1 MCFKLMLSDYW
12 WVFVL
17 LVFVIMLITPNQ
29 VDKMKNT
36 KKYKNK
42 KLNLNSKFF
51 LSNLQNITSYY
62 VGVS

>member
-1 MCFKLMLSDYW
+1 MLSDYW

-17 LVFVIMLITPNQ
+17 LVFVVMLITPNQ

-42 KLNLNSKFF
+42 NLNLNSKFF

>member
-1 MCFKLMLSDYW
+1 MLSDYW

-17 LVFVIMLITPNQ
+17 VVFVLMLITPNK

-36 KKYKNK
+36 KKYENKNLDLSS
-42 KLNLNSKFF
+42 KLILT
-51 LSNLQNITSYY
+51 NLQNITSYY

>member
-1 MCFKLMLSDYW
+1 MLSDYW

-17 LVFVIMLITPNQ
+17 LIFIIMLITPNK
-29 VDKMKNT
+29 VEKMKNT
-36 KKYKNK
+36 NKYKNK
-42 KLNLNSKFF
+42 NLNLSSKLI

>member
-1 MCFKLMLSDYW
+1 MLSDYW

-29 VDKMKNT
+29 VEKMKNT

-42 KLNLNSKFF
+42 NLNLSSKLI

-62 VGVS
+62 VGIS

>member
-1 MCFKLMLSDYW
+1 MLSDYW
-12 WVFVL
+12 WVFIL
-17 LVFVIMLITPNQ
+17 FIFVIMLITPNK
-29 VDKMKNT
+29 VEKMKNT

-42 KLNLNSKFF
+42 NLNINSKLI